1 MSNMDKIFKD
11 RLYDQESPLG
21 ANTTF
26 EEVMARRKGRAG
38 GLWYLSKYAIV
49 AGIVI
54 LAALIGFLAM
64 PGSESNSSSGQEKQI
79 SPANG
84 QVAENSNNNES
95 ASNGN
100 ARNNQATDNS
110 KSVQGN
116 SNEAFAK
123 SGADNAKAT
132 PSNGNSDNFA
142 RPNFNREGSP
152 AANPYAAE
160 PAVSVDNTI
169 AQAPMSTPTQA
180 QIAAEARAN
189 AEIAAEK
196 QRIAL
201 QEAWARSVQENW
213 LRDLG
218 WMTEKDFPAYRDNEL
233 AIVTETP
240 VAGDVNLW
248 NNEFSPSDRNS
259 KWFIEL
265 NTSTAGRPNNKNN
278 PDGLN
283 IIGNHQFVQYQG
295 LALYDLSQILGKGLI
310 GGLGIGYNMSA
321 GTGRYIN
328 TEYRNEQHIDSHTVV
343 IIQPGLPDRTITV
356 YDTSM
361 QNNAYVSKGDVNY
374 SLSKVNLPIAMR
386 WYFGSGRFIFRLG
399 GSIAPG
405 VMVSRSGTVFS
416 KKEMAPTSNLKSRAF
431 TMDSRLSLGLQ
442 YAISNK
448 LSMFAEPTIEYQ
460 LCGNRA
466 WMPYNRLGYGFGVG
480 LLIKP

>member
-21 ANTTF
+21 ANTSF
-26 EEVMARRKGRAG
+26 EEVMARRKGREG
-38 GLWYLSKYAIV
+38 GLWYLGKYAIV
-49 AGIVI
+49 GGIVI
-54 LAALIGFLAM
+54 LGALIGYMAM
-64 PGSESNSSSGQEKQI
+64 PGSESNSGNTTGQGKPIAQAQGRVI
-79 SPANG
+79 D
-84 QVAENSNNNES
+84 
-95 ASNGN
+95 NGN
-100 ARNNQATDNS
+100 TQATDNS
-110 KSVQGN
+110 RSADNN
-116 SNEAFAK
+116 SDEAFAK
-123 SGADNAKAT
+123 NGADNAKAT
-132 PSNGNSDNFA
+132 PSKGNGNNFA
-142 RPNFNREGSP
+142 RKGNI
-152 AANPYAAE
+152 ANPHAAE
-160 PAVSVDNTI
+160 PAVRIEHPI
-169 AQAPMSTPTQA
+169 ADAPLSTPTQA

-189 AEIAAEK
+189 AEIAAEH

-201 QEAWARSVQENW
+201 QEAWSRSVQENW

-218 WMTEKDFPAYRDNEL
+218 WMTEKDFPAYRNNEV

-283 IIGNHQFVQYQG
+283 IIGNHHFVQYQG

-321 GTGRYIN
+321 GSGRYIN

-343 IIQPGLPDRTITV
+343 IIQPGLPDQTITV

-361 QNNAYVSKGDVNY
+361 LPKTIVSKGDVNY
-374 SLSKVNLPIAMR
+374 SLTKVNLPIAMR

-405 VMVSRSGTVFS
+405 VMISNSGTVFN
-416 KKEMAPTSNLKSRAF
+416 KKEMAQTSSMKSHAF

-448 LSMFAEPTIEYQ
+448 LSMFAEPTLEYQ
-460 LCGNRA
+460 LSGNRA